1 MDGTASAWVANK
13 KYGDTAEYIAADN
26 WNVLPEYVTNHKDI
40 SNVEIYVIDF
50 SFSKEVLLDLQD
62 KCKKLVILDHHVG
75 AKENIESV
83 REHVYGEGESGC
95 MLAWKYFFPD
105 IDIPLAIQYVS
116 DSDTWT
122 HEMPDYEIVDA
133 YIYKT
138 DNDFTINYFQ
148 RIVDELSDEKR
159 FQEVKKIGKVLRE
172 AYLSTV
178 NKYLDR
184 AEEVEFAGYK
194 VLAVNAPSEIKSE
207 LGHKLAEKTGT
218 FGIIYYYFEG
228 KWRFSLR
235 SVDDFDV
242 SEIAK
247 KLGGG
252 GHKNAAAFHI
262 PFENPITSILKTL
275 K

>member
-1 MDGTASAWVANK
+1 MDGTASAWVAWK
-13 KYGDTAEYIAADN
+13 KYGNDAEYIAADN
-26 WNVLPEYVTNHKDI
+26 WNVLPEYVTNHKDL

-83 REHVYGEGESGC
+83 REHIYGENESGC
-95 MLAWKYFFPD
+95 VLAWKYFFPD
-105 IDIPLAIQYVS
+105 IGIPLAIQYVS

-122 HEMPDYEIVDA
+122 HKMSDYEIVDA

-138 DNDFTINYFQ
+138 DNDFTFNYFQ

-159 FQEVKKIGKVLRE
+159 FEEVKKIGKVLRE

-218 FGIIYYYFEG
+218 FGVIYYYFEG

-247 KLGGG
+247 KMGGG
-252 GHKNAAAFHI
+252 GHKNAAAFTI
-262 PFENPITSILKTL
+262 PFENPVTSILKTF
-275 K
+275 